1 MHDII
6 IIGAGPAGL
15 TAAIYARRA
24 SKSVLILEKS
34 SFGGQMTFSP
44 RIENY
49 PGFVSVSGTELAD
62 ALVEQ
67 ALSQGAEVELEE
79 VSSIA
84 LNPGG
89 TKTVKTDCGEHSAR
103 AVIIATGAKHRL
115 LGAKGETDYIGNGIS
130 FCAVCDGAFHAGKN
144 IAVIGGG
151 NSALQEALLL
161 ADLCSSVTV
170 IQNLESFTGESRLVE
185 QLKAKPNVKA
195 IFGTTVSEF
204 YGENGE
210 LKGLVAKR
218 VSDGSES
225 RLDFDGVFVAI
236 GLAPD
241 TELAEGVAERD
252 KFGYIVSDEKCLTA
266 TDGIFVAG
274 DCRTK
279 GVRQIATAVADGA
292 SSALA
297 AINYLDK

>member
-24 SKSVLILEKS
+24 SKSVLIFEKS

-79 VSSIA
+79 VSSITV
-84 LNPGG
+84 NPDG
-89 TKTVKTDCGEHSAR
+89 TKTIKTDCGEHAAR

-130 FCAVCDGAFHAGKN
+130 FCAVCDGAFHAGRN

-161 ADLCSSVTV
+161 ADLCNSVTV
-170 IQNLESFTGESRLVE
+170 IQNLESFTGETRLVE
-185 QLKAKPNVKA
+185 QLNAKPNVKA

-210 LKGLVAKR
+210 LKGLIAKR

-241 TELAEGVAERD
+241 TELASGVAERD
-252 KFGYIVSDEKCLTA
+252 RFGYIVSDEKCLTA

-279 GVRQIATAVADGA
+279 SVRQIATAVADGA

-297 AINYLDK
+297 AVNYLDK

>member
-79 VSSIA
+79 VSSITV
-84 LNPGG
+84 NPDG
-89 TKTVKTDCGEHSAR
+89 TKTIKTDCGEHAAR

-130 FCAVCDGAFHAGKN
+130 FCAVCDGAFHAGRN

-161 ADLCSSVTV
+161 ADLCNSVTV
-170 IQNLESFTGESRLVE
+170 IQNLESFTGETRLVE
-185 QLKAKPNVKA
+185 QLNAKPNVKA

-210 LKGLVAKR
+210 LKGLIAKR

-241 TELAEGVAERD
+241 TELASGVAERD
-252 KFGYIVSDEKCLTA
+252 RFGYIVSDEKCLTA

-279 GVRQIATAVADGA
+279 SVRQIATAVADGA

-297 AINYLDK
+297 AVNYLDK